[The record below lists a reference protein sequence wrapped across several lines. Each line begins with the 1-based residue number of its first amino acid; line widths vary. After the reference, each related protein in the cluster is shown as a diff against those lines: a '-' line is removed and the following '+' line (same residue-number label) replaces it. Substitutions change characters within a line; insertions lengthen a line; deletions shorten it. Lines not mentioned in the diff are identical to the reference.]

1 MALPS
6 FTMRQLL
13 EAGVHFGHQTHR
25 WNPRMQPFIF
35 GVRNSVHIIDLQ
47 QTVPLLHRSL
57 QVIRDIVAGGG
68 RVLFVGTKRQASE
81 AVTESAKR
89 CGQYYVNHR
98 WLGGT
103 LTNWNT
109 ISNSMRRLRELDEQ
123 LAEESIGLTKKEMLR
138 LTRERDKLERSLGGI
153 KEMGGLPD
161 ILFVIDTNREHIAV
175 AEARKLGLPIAAI
188 LDTNS
193 NPIGIDHP
201 IPGNDDASRA
211 INLYCD
217 LVSRAVID
225 GIQEEMTAA
234 GVDVGEAEELPEEQ
248 LPEPREDAPAPA
260 DVGTEAGTEAG
271 AGEAADQGAAPAP
284 AAPESAP
291 PSPS

>member
-123 LAEESIGLTKKEMLR
+123 LAEETIGLTKKETLR

-248 LPEPREDAPAPA
+248 LPEPREDAPPPA
-260 DVGTEAGTEAG
+260 DGGTEAGTEAG
-271 AGEAADQGAAPAP
+271 AGEAANPGAVPAP

-291 PSPS
+291 PPPS

>member
-123 LAEESIGLTKKEMLR
+123 LAEESIGLTKKETLR

-161 ILFVIDTNREHIAV
+161 ILFIIDTNREHIAV

-193 NPIGIDHP
+193 DPIGIDHP

-225 GIQEEMTAA
+225 GIQQEMTAA
-234 GVDVGEAEELPEEQ
+234 GVDVGEAEELPGEP

-260 DVGTEAGTEAG
+260 AGGVEAGTGADAG
-271 AGEAADQGAAPAP
+271 QAADSGAAPAP
-284 AAPESAP
+284 AAPVSES